1 MSKHKFTLE
10 EKLRILNWIDDGH
23 SMGDAASR
31 FGVSKETIR
40 RWRIKL
46 EAQGRDALSS
56 QTRNKWYSS
65 ELKNQAVKE
74 YIAGEGSYEDIC
86 AKYGLRSSTQ
96 LKRWVFRYTQGEV
109 IKSSPGGGSRA
120 MNRGRKTT
128 YEERL
133 EIVQYCLDND
143 NNYQESAELY
153 QVSYQQVYSWV
164 RKYNE
169 GGEKAL
175 HDRRGKVKE
184 EAKLT
189 EVDRLKFEVRKLQ
202 KVNNRLELEN
212 KFLKKLE
219 ELEKRYR

>member
-1 MSKHKFTLE
+1 
-10 EKLRILNWIDDGH
+10 
-23 SMGDAASR
+23 
-31 FGVSKETIR
+31 
-40 RWRIKL
+40 
-46 EAQGRDALSS
+46 
-56 QTRNKWYSS
+56 
-65 ELKNQAVKE
+65 
-74 YIAGEGSYEDIC
+74 
-86 AKYGLRSSTQ
+86 
-96 LKRWVFRYTQGEV
+96 
-109 IKSSPGGGSRA
+109 